1 MLSLRHF
8 ATLHTT
14 YRVMAVLVALLVS
27 DLAYSQAGKTG
38 LSGKTGLLGCPPT
51 QCISISVKHL
61 ISSPATPEI
70 APLPTPEFLVGNGNV
85 AYGTEVSLIV
95 NKAAVG
101 CTIEYSTDNGQTWIT
116 GSSVPVLKQGTVL
129 ARTRDSNRTSA
140 TNSKTFD
147 VYFNRMFVLGNSITL
162 NSPVPALGW
171 YNNNGM
177 AASSLQNDFVHIL
190 ERNLMTL
197 NPAVQMKLI
206 SGGGFERNFWSFDYN
221 TSLDEHLNGYAP
233 DLIIVRI
240 GENINDTE
248 AANPSRDFKARYR
261 QLLDKLTQYSGR
273 AKVVCTTSF
282 WNHPQ
287 ASVLIREVA
296 AERGYPVAD
305 LYSVLYNRPD
315 RDQFRAV
322 NEYTDGGVGAHPND
336 RGMAEIARLIW
347 EKIR

>member
-1 MLSLRHF
+1 
-8 ATLHTT
+8 
-14 YRVMAVLVALLVS
+14 LVS
-27 DLAYSQAGKTG
+27 DLAYSQPGKTG
-38 LSGKTGLLGCPPT
+38 LSGKTGLLGCRPT
-51 QCISISVKHL
+51 QCISVSVKHL
-61 ISSPATPEI
+61 IPNPALSEI
-70 APLPTPEFLVGNGNV
+70 AALPTPEFLVNNGSV
-85 AYGTEVSLIV
+85 AYGTEVGLII
-95 NKAAVG
+95 NKTAVG
-101 CTIEYSTDNGQTWIT
+101 YSIEHSTDNGQTWIT
-116 GSSVPVLKQGTVL
+116 GSSVVVLKQGSVL

-140 TNSKTFD
+140 VISKTFD
-147 VYFNRMFVLGNSITL
+147 VYFNRLFVLGNSIML

-171 YNNNGM
+171 YNTNGM

-197 NPAVQMKLI
+197 NPNVQMKLI
-206 SGGGFERNFWSFDYN
+206 AGGGFERNFWAFDYN

-240 GENINDTE
+240 GENIHDTE

-261 QLLDKLTQYSGR
+261 QLLDKLTQFSGR

-287 ASVLIREVA
+287 ASAMIREVA

-305 LYSVLYNRPD
+305 LYTVLYNRPD

-322 NEYTDGGVGAHPND
+322 NEYTDPGVGAHPND

-347 EKIR
+347 EKIQ